1 MRYPP
6 FIENDSSF
14 PNFFNVTMNYP
25 GKAILNI
32 EAEMLKSLD
41 EIIVKSRIN
50 PGDHVA
56 VGIGSRGITD
66 LPSIVKILCDY
77 LKKAGAE
84 PVIIPAM
91 GSHGGA
97 VAQGQAKLCENM
109 GISEAACSTRIL
121 SSLDVKKIGTVFNEV
136 PVWFSR
142 DALDMEHSICINRI
156 KPHTKFKA
164 PLESGLFKMLCVGMG
179 KHEGAL
185 TFHKWA
191 LKYGFHPLLEAMGD
205 KIIEKSNFRFGIG
218 IVEDASDKPVLI
230 KAVPAGQVKKEE
242 QKLLKIAKDNFPT
255 LPFDKLDV
263 LIIEQIGKDISGAG
277 MDPNVTGRA
286 YDLKEDDFS
295 SILDVTRLAILNL
308 SDKTAGNGIG
318 LGNADIITEKVFQN
332 LDYETTIINALTS
345 MSLRKAFLPV
355 RLPDDQKAI
364 RACFTTIG
372 PVKPEDV
379 RAVIIKNTRHVR
391 RFWASQAL
399 YEEIQAMKNATI
411 GRNICLKFDRVGNL
425 LLPELSE

>member
-1 MRYPP
+1 MRYPS
-6 FIENDSSF
+6 FIETDSGF

-25 GKAILNI
+25 DTAVINL
-32 EAEMLKSLD
+32 ESEMIKGLD
-41 EIIVKSRIN
+41 EIMEKSRIS

-56 VGIGSRGITD
+56 VGVGSRGITN
-66 LPSIVKILCDY
+66 LSSMVKILCDY
-77 LKKAGAE
+77 LKKAGAK

-97 VAQGQAKLCENM
+97 VAQGQAKLCKNM
-109 GISEAACSTRIL
+109 GISETACGIRVL

-164 PLESGLFKMLCVGMG
+164 PLESGLFKMLCIGMG

-191 LKYGFHPLLEAMGD
+191 LKYGFYPLLEAMGD

-218 IVEDASDKPVLI
+218 IVEDANDKPVLI
-230 KAVPAGQVKKEE
+230 KAVSAGQMKEEE
-242 QKLLKIAKDNFPT
+242 QKLLKLAKDNFPT

-372 PVKPEDV
+372 PLKPEDV

-391 RFWASQAL
+391 QFWASQAL
-399 YEEIQAMKNATI
+399 YEKIQAMKNAKI
-411 GRNICLKFDRVGNL
+411 GRNICLKFDRAGNL
-425 LLPELSE
+425 LLPE